1 MQEVALVEDQVSVDD
16 PPLVTEAGFAA
27 SDTVGTGGVTGTVVK
42 IQLKLAASALP
53 AASAAAVVMVAVYC
67 VLPARGVDGVNVAVL
82 PLTFTVPATTV
93 PPEVVTTV
101 KLAVLK
107 VAFVI
112 ASEKVADTGE
122 FSATPVAA
130 FAGEVADTVGGVI
143 SRTAAVVNVEL
154 KLAASAFPAASFAA
168 VVMVAVY
175 CVIASRGAEGVN
187 VAVLPLT
194 VTMPGTAAPPEE
206 VTVKL
211 AVLNVAFVI
220 ASEKVAD
227 TVEFSVTPVAAFA
240 GEMADTVGGVISR
253 AAAVAKVH
261 PKLAAN
267 ALPAAS

>member
-1 MQEVALVEDQVSVDD
+1 
-16 PPLVTEAGFAA
+16 
-27 SDTVGTGGVTGTVVK
+27 
-42 IQLKLAASALP
+42 
-53 AASAAAVVMVAVYC
+53 
-67 VLPARGVDGVNVAVL
+67 L
-82 PLTFTVPATTV
+82 PLTFTVPATAA
-93 PPEVVTTV
+93 PPEVVATV
-101 KLAVLK
+101 KLAVLN

-112 ASEKVADTGE
+112 VSEKVADTGE

-154 KLAASAFPAASFAA
+154 KLAASALPAASFAA

-194 VTMPGTAAPPEE
+194 FTVPGTAAPPEE

-211 AVLNVAFVI
+211 AVLNVAFFI
-220 ASEKVAD
+220 PSEKVAD
-227 TVEFSVTPVAAFA
+227 TGEFSATPVAAFA
-240 GEMADTVGGVISR
+240 GEMADTVGGVVSS
-253 AAAVAKVH
+253 AAAVANVH
-261 PKLAAN
+261 PKLAAS